1 VLFSI
6 LLTFALTELEEER
19 KEVASARDHFESL
32 ISHLSTEVDELKST
46 IDAEVNAARGPEIS
60 APVGGVDDEMNGA
73 DEAARLVE
81 EREARGKLVLERRGR
96 EVSEVETAIG
106 VVWVMYMRFA
116 RRSEVSPNG
125 T

>member
-1 VLFSI
+1 
-6 LLTFALTELEEER
+6 
-19 KEVASARDHFESL
+19 VASARDQFDSL

-116 RRSEVSPNG
+116 RRSEVSPTG
-125 T
+125 SGAGKES

>member
-1 VLFSI
+1 
-6 LLTFALTELEEER
+6 
-19 KEVASARDHFESL
+19 
-32 ISHLSTEVDELKST
+32 VDELKST
-46 IDAEVNAARGPEIS
+46 IEAEVNAARGPEIS
-60 APVGGVDDEMNGA
+60 APVGGVDDEMNGV

-116 RRSEVSPNG
+116 RRSEVSPKGNG
-125 T
+125 AGKELGVRAGR